1 MVLSAGTTN
10 YNHSCGSCGLG
21 GWVGWTIEEEEE
33 QEVEEDDDDARP
45 LEGMEKGVFTQQRYT
60 PAPPRTDLDGNL
72 RHSEALAK
80 KIG

>member
-1 MVLSAGTTN
+1 M
-10 YNHSCGSCGLG
+10 
-21 GWVGWTIEEEEE
+21 EEE
-33 QEVEEDDDDARP
+33 QEEEEGDDDDDVRP

-72 RHSEALAK
+72 RHSEALGK

>member
-1 MVLSAGTTN
+1 MVDR
-10 YNHSCGSCGLG
+10 G
-21 GWVGWTIEEEEE
+21 GRCRRRRWRRQSGGGV
-33 QEVEEDDDDARP
+33 DDDDDVRP

>member
-1 MVLSAGTTN
+1 M
-10 YNHSCGSCGLG
+10 
-21 GWVGWTIEEEEE
+21 EEDEAEES
-33 QEVEEDDDDARP
+33 DDDDVRP